1 MMDAQAVTLR
11 GRLAAEA
18 LMIDSCLVER
28 SIGEVTDP
36 VTGVVSE
43 GWETIYPTPA
53 DVAAGNPGKCKVQGR
68 QAQAASPVAGGHAFT
83 VEQLMIHLPVS
94 AQSRLDDR
102 VTIVNAT
109 MDPDLVGSTFRLT
122 ELARGTYRTADRW
135 NVEAVTG

>member
-1 MMDAQAVTLR
+1 MISAEAVTLR
-11 GRLAAEA
+11 GRVAAEA

-28 SIGEVTDP
+28 STGEVTDP

-43 GWETIYPTPA
+43 GWETVYTG
-53 DVAAGNPGKCKVQGR
+53 VCKVQGR

-102 VTIVNAT
+102 VTIVTAT
-109 MDPDLVGSTFRLT
+109 MDPDLVGATFRLT
-122 ELARGTYRTADRW
+122 ELARGTYRTAYRW

>member
-18 LMIDSCLVER
+18 LMIDTCLVER
-28 SIGEVTDP
+28 SVGEVTDP

-43 GWETIYPTPA
+43 GWKTVYTG
-53 DVAAGNPGKCKVQGR
+53 VCKVQGR
-68 QAQAASPVAGGHAFT
+68 QAQATSPVAGGHAFT

-102 VTIVNAT
+102 VTIVSAT
-109 MDPDLVGSTFRLT
+109 MDPDLVVATFRLT

-135 NVEAVTG
+135 NVELVTG

>member
-1 MMDAQAVTLR
+1 MISAEAVTLR

-18 LMIDSCLVER
+18 LMIDTCLVER

-36 VTGVVSE
+36 VTGVVTD
-43 GWETIYPTPA
+43 GWETVYEGA
-53 DVAAGNPGKCKVQGR
+53 CKVQGR
-68 QAQAASPVAGGHAFT
+68 TAQATVPEAGGHAFT

-102 VTIVNAT
+102 VTIQSAA
-109 MDPDLVGSTFRLT
+109 MDPDLVGAMFRLT

-135 NVEAVTG
+135 NVELVTG

>member
-1 MMDAQAVTLR
+1 MISAEAVTLR
-11 GRLAAEA
+11 GRQAAES
-18 LMIDSCLVER
+18 LMIDTCLVER
-28 SIGEVTDP
+28 SLGEVTDP

-43 GWETIYPTPA
+43 GWLTVYEG
-53 DVAAGNPGKCKVQGR
+53 VCKVQGR
-68 QAQAASPVAGGHAFT
+68 QAQASSPVAGGHAFT

-102 VTIVNAT
+102 VTIVTAT

>member
-1 MMDAQAVTLR
+1 MISAEGITLR

-18 LMIDSCLVER
+18 LMIDTCLVER
-28 SIGEVTDP
+28 YTGEVTDP
-36 VTGVVSE
+36 LTGVVSE
-43 GWETIYPTPA
+43 GWETVYEG
-53 DVAAGNPGKCKVQGR
+53 VCKVQGR
-68 QAQAASPVAGGHAFT
+68 QAQASSPVAGGHVFT

-102 VTIVNAT
+102 VTIVTAT
-109 MDPDLVGSTFRLT
+109 MDPDLVGATFRLT

>member
-1 MMDAQAVTLR
+1 MSASSATMR
-11 GRLAAEA
+11 GRRKAES

-28 SIGEVTDP
+28 STGEVTDP

-43 GWETIYPTPA
+43 GWETVYTG
-53 DVAAGNPGKCKVQGR
+53 VCKVQGR

-83 VEQLMIHLPVS
+83 VEQLMIHLPVN

-102 VTIVNAT
+102 VTIVTAS
-109 MDPDLVGSTFRLT
+109 MDPDLVGATFRLT
-122 ELARGTYRTADRW
+122 ELARGTYRTSDRW